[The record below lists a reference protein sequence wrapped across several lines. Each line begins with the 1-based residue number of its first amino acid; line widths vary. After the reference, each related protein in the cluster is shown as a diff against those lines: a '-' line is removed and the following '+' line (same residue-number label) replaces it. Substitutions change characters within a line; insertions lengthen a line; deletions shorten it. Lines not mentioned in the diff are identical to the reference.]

1 MAGPDSRVI
10 IGPPLSDEPETK
22 SGEPR
27 DASGDE
33 WLGPDFVEHV
43 VAPRPLSQD
52 DFEFLRRE
60 HRLLVLENIFDG
72 NSRARGV
79 DPRVHPISLEE
90 LRGDEVHEEQIRL
103 PSVFLG
109 EGLQLRGH
117 LHPRLADLLRDD
129 DPKDAGISGPYDRGM
144 SLSEHVVPHLLQI
157 PRGPAF
163 RVRDNDRL
171 VDEDRDTEGVEV
183 SRADVE
189 VTVDLPVHDRR
200 RMIVATEELTRV
212 GDPSVGLA
220 DLDDMTFLLEV

>member
-79 DPRVHPISLEE
+79 DPRVHPISLGSSGAT
-90 LRGDEVHEEQIRL
+90 RSMRNRFACL
-103 PSVFLG
+103 PCFSA
-109 EGLQLRGH
+109 R
-117 LHPRLADLLRDD
+117 
-129 DPKDAGISGPYDRGM
+129 
-144 SLSEHVVPHLLQI
+144 
-157 PRGPAF
+157 
-163 RVRDNDRL
+163 
-171 VDEDRDTEGVEV
+171 
-183 SRADVE
+183 
-189 VTVDLPVHDRR
+189 
-200 RMIVATEELTRV
+200 
-212 GDPSVGLA
+212 
-220 DLDDMTFLLEV
+220 